1 MQKEILINVESQEK
15 RVAVVEAGV
24 LQEYYIERPSEVTL
38 VGNIYKGIVESVVSG
53 IGAAFVSIGQ
63 SRNGFLYVSDMM
75 SSAREFDL
83 LDDGSPEAAKEEAA
97 RRRTPRPRPS
107 DINKLVKEKQ
117 EVLVQVVKE
126 GIGNKGPR
134 LTTHVGIPGRFIV
147 LMPFDNHLGVSKKVT
162 DRQERQRLHKIL
174 KKIAPAFNAGLI
186 VRTAGV
192 GKSERD
198 IQREAKYLYVLWKRI
213 NRDAAKVKAPGVVH
227 EEHGLTFRILRDIF
241 SEDVSRVLVDNRD
254 EYKKLRNFANNMMPA
269 MKRKLMFYREKVSAF
284 ESRGIEKEIEK
295 LYRKKIDLKCKG
307 YIFIEETEGLI
318 AIDVN
323 SGSFSR
329 RNIEETA
336 IRVNSEA
343 AEEIARQIRLRDIG
357 GIIVIDFIDMNR
369 DRNRREIFNI
379 LVRSVKRDKARIKI
393 LQMSE
398 FGIVQMT
405 RQRVRR
411 GVRRVSYQKCPYCSG
426 RGSVK
431 SVTTMA
437 IEVLRAVKRELDKA
451 RLKEVRAFVHPGV
464 ANYLLKEDRPSITKL
479 ESEHRAKINIIAEP
493 EMHIERFRIQH

>member
-1 MQKEILINVESQEK
+1 MQKEILINVEPQEK

-24 LQEYYIERPSEVTL
+24 LQEYYIERPSEATL

-53 IGAAFVSIGQ
+53 IGAAFVNIGQ
-63 SRNGFLYVSDMM
+63 SRNGFLYVRDML
-75 SSAREFDL
+75 SPAREFDV
-83 LDDGSPEAAKEEAA
+83 LDDGAAGTARQPA
-97 RRRTPRPRPS
+97 RRVPRPRPS

-126 GIGNKGPR
+126 GIGSKGPR
-134 LTTHVGIPGRFIV
+134 LTTHIGIPGRFIV
-147 LMPFDNHLGVSKKVT
+147 LMPFDRHLGVSKRVT
-162 DRQERQRLHKIL
+162 DREERQRLHKIL
-174 KKIAPAFNAGLI
+174 KKIAPGFKAGLI

-192 GKSERD
+192 GKSEGD
-198 IQREAKYLYVLWKRI
+198 IRREVRYLYALWRRV
-213 NRDAAKVKAPGVVH
+213 NRDGARVKAPGIVH

-241 SEDVSRVLVDNRD
+241 SEDISRVLVDDRN
-254 EYKKLRNFANNMMPA
+254 EYKNLRSFANNIMPA
-269 MKRKLMFYREKVSAF
+269 MKRRLMFYREKVSVF

-329 RNIEETA
+329 GNIEETA
-336 IRVNSEA
+336 LRVNSEA
-343 AEEIARQIRLRDIG
+343 AAEIARQIRLRDIG

-369 DRNRREIFNI
+369 ERHRREIFNI
-379 LVRSVKRDKARIKI
+379 LIKSVKRDKARIKI
-393 LQMSE
+393 LMMSE

-405 RQRVRR
+405 RQRVRK

-437 IEVLRAVKRELDKA
+437 IEVLRAIKKELDRS
-451 RLKEVRAFVHPGV
+451 RLKEVRSFVHPGV
-464 ANYLLKEDRPSITKL
+464 ANYLLNEDRPSITKL
-479 ESEHRAKINIIAEP
+479 ESEHRAKIVIIAEP
-493 EMHIERFRIQH
+493 DMHIERFRIQR